1 MEQVHGIDN
10 QCTVASI
17 FSDGVPVL
25 LNGVDAVIGKGF
37 SPTSQVRRRKV
48 AIDAPYCDPAVACD
62 LFNDGDNGLFVDVV
76 GIYQQSENW
85 EFVFHRVGFN
95 EIGMMIQ
102 AFCLKAIAELGR

>member
-37 SPTSQVRRRKV
+37 APASQMRRREV
-48 AIDAPYCDPAVACD
+48 AIDAAHSDPAVACD
-62 LFNDGDNGLFVDVV
+62 LFDDGDNSFFVDVV
-76 GIYQQSENW
+76 GIDQQSENR
-85 EFVFHRVGFN
+85 EFMFHRVGFN
-95 EIGMMIQ
+95 EIGMTV
-102 AFCLKAIAELGR
+102 